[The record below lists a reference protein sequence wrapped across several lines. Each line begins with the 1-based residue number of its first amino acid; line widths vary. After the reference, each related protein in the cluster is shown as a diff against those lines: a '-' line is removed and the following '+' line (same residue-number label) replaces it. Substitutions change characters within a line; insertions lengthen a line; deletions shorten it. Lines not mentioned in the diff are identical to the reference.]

1 MISVMLKTVEGF
13 SMEFQFKDLDA
24 APLIVDAIYRGGT
37 QPNAGAEPLHYLF
50 PKCGVNGGFRKVNR
64 KDGSGKPAYVI
75 LYTTMNELEW
85 PDFLDSETGIFRYY
99 GDNREPGRELT
110 RTKAK
115 GNELLEQVFEILNSS
130 YSNEDIPPFFVFTK
144 AEGKGY
150 DAKFLGL
157 AAPGNP
163 HISPDR
169 DLVAFWRSMG
179 DKRFQNYEAYFT
191 ILDTGK
197 NAISKEWLNALIYN
211 HDDSLKYAPGVWK
224 KFIRNGRN
232 GIEALKAPRIITIP
246 DKYMQLQS
254 DVEGKNCLEHI
265 RKHYGSNPYGF
276 EACAASIV
284 EMMDRNFVDFTLTK
298 PWRDGGRD
306 ATGYYAISQG
316 GIANYPLKIDCAL
329 EAKCY
334 AENNSVGVRQMS
346 RLISRIRYRQFGIM
360 VKTSYVDRQAYGEV
374 VEDGH
379 PILIVTASDIAGILR
394 HNSINNSNI
403 DEYLKSV
410 DEGNPFRKGI
420 DYTINTN
427 ESELLVAEHM
437 ISYKA

>member
-1 MISVMLKTVEGF
+1 
-13 SMEFQFKDLDA
+13 MEFQFDSLES
-24 APLIVDAIYRGGT
+24 APLIVDAIYKGGP
-37 QPNAGAEPLHYLF
+37 QPNVGAEPLHHLF

-64 KDGSGKPAYVI
+64 TDGSGKPAYVI
-75 LYTTMNELEW
+75 LYTTMSELEW
-85 PDFLDSETGIFRYY
+85 PDYLDAETGVFRYY
-99 GDNREPGRELT
+99 GDNRKPGRELT
-110 RTKAK
+110 DTKAK

-130 YSNEDIPPFFVFTK
+130 RSNMDIPPFFVFTK
-144 AEGKGY
+144 GAQGY

-163 HISPDR
+163 SISPDR

-197 NAISKEWLNALIYN
+197 KSISKEWLRALINN
-211 HDDSLKYAPGVWK
+211 HDNSLEYAPDVWK
-224 KFIRNGRN
+224 SFILQGRN
-232 GIEALKAPRIITIP
+232 GIVALKAPRIVTIP

-254 DVEGKNCLEHI
+254 DNEGKSCLEVI
-265 RKHYGSNPYGF
+265 RNHYKDNPYGF
-276 EACAASIV
+276 EACATTIV
-284 EMMDRNFVDFTLTK
+284 EMMDSNFIDFNLTK

-306 ATGYYAISQG
+306 AMGYYSIKQG
-316 GIANYPLKIDCAL
+316 GNANYPLKIDCAL

-334 AENNSVGVRQMS
+334 GENNSVGVRQMS

-360 VKTSYVDRQAYGEV
+360 LTTSYVDRQAYGEV

-394 HNSINNSNI
+394 HNSITRDNI
-403 DEYLKSV
+403 LDYLESV
-410 DEGNPFRKGI
+410 DESNPYNKSVRYSFGE
-420 DYTINTN
+420 N
-427 ESELLVAEHM
+427 ESGLYVADEGFE
-437 ISYKA
+437 YKA